1 MALPDAVLAYRLLNN
16 ANIGHEREQQLARAT
31 LAKLTYS
38 NMKDQLRKIFD
49 ETCLGFSSPKL
60 DQDIKTESDNSAD
73 VYYSNN
79 RRQGGNCGRGRMNQR
94 GGYVSGGY
102 VSRGRSQQSKQ
113 HGGSVRKR
121 NPVDADGKITK
132 CIICKSIFHW
142 AKDCPDRDKAEIP
155 PDNEKT
161 MYVTLFNEEIEHCS
175 LNLFLVKLLVMQF
188 LTLAALRQYVVKFG
202 LIAIWKR

>member
-1 MALPDAVLAYRLLNN
+1 MQIL
-16 ANIGHEREQQLARAT
+16 GMREQ

-38 NMKDQLRKIFD
+38 DMKDQLRKIFD

-60 DQDIKTESDNSAD
+60 DQDIKIESDSSAD

-79 RRQGGNCGRGRMNQR
+79 RGQGGNHGRGRMNQR

-102 VSRGRSQQSKQ
+102 VSRGHSQQSKQ

-121 NPVDADGKITK
+121 NPADADGYITN
-132 CIICKSIFHW
+132 CIIGKSIFIGQRTVQIGIKLKYHL
-142 AKDCPDRDKAEIP
+142 
-155 PDNEKT
+155 T
-161 MYVTLFNEEIEHCS
+161 MRKPCMSHYLMKRFSTVT

-188 LTLAALRQYVVKFG
+188 LTLVALRQYVVKFG